1 MAHIQTVLGPVDV
14 DDLGLIL
21 PHEHLFIDQR
31 PQDTLGQQEI
41 YIDDVL
47 RLMVP
52 YLDQCWEIGVTC
64 LVECSPTGMQ
74 NPAVIEALARHTQ
87 ASIVMP
93 VGLYKDLFPK
103 DKLAMSDAE
112 LTDWMVKEVNEGI
125 GGSNIRAGFIKM
137 AVSDEGIAEVE
148 ARNLRAAA
156 RAAKETG
163 VIIASHT
170 SGHRGGQH
178 ALEELDILA
187 GQGLPGEQFNW
198 VHAQHA
204 SVDLH
209 KQAAERG
216 AYIGFDGLKPEE
228 EERYV
233 KLVLDALGEG
243 LEDHI
248 LLSHDA
254 GWYRAGEPDG
264 GASQMRGFTYL
275 VDGFLPRLRQEG
287 VGETLIT
294 QMTETNPKR
303 AFRMREG

>member
-1 MAHIQTVLGPVDV
+1 MTHIQTVLGPVDV

-21 PHEHLFIDQR
+21 PHEHLYIDQR
-31 PQDTLGQQEI
+31 TRETSGQREHH
-41 YIDDVL
+41 IDDVL
-47 RLMVP
+47 RLMMP
-52 YLDQCWEIGVTC
+52 YLDQSQEVGVTC
-64 LVECSPTGMQ
+64 LIECTPTGMQ
-74 NPAVIEALARHTQ
+74 DPAVIEALARRTQ
-87 ASIVMP
+87 VSIVMP
-93 VGLYKDLFPK
+93 VGLYKLLFPEN
-103 DKLAMSDAE
+103 KLDMSDAE
-112 LTDWMVKEVNEGI
+112 VVGWMVSEISEGI
-125 GGSNIRAGFIKM
+125 EGSGVRAGFIKM
-137 AVSDEGIAEVE
+137 AVSDEGIADVE

-170 SGHRGGQH
+170 SGPLGGQH
-178 ALEELDILA
+178 ALEELEILEA
-187 GQGLPGEQFNW
+187 QGLPGEQFNW

-204 SVDLH
+204 NADFH

-216 AYIGFDGLKPEE
+216 AYVGFDGLKPEE

-233 KLVLDALGEG
+233 RLVLDALEKG

-287 VGETLIT
+287 VSEVLIT

-303 AFRMREG
+303 AFRMRKG